1 MFWKRQIPIAIVAL
15 VGTLTLFGWFTD
27 QPDIKSFVDDD
38 ATQWYDIL
46 ASFAIFLGALNL
58 LKLQFQKIIK
68 RKNGWQYSIFAIAGF
83 LIAFTAGFLMRGAY
97 TVNVNSAGDN
107 PQAVAQVLAN
117 ETGDTV
123 EESGVLLGE
132 IEEGSPYTLDDPPLW
147 TGSSVNKIAD
157 KLEASG
163 ATVEIVPEDWG
174 AHLTK
179 KGGLFYWM
187 FFKIF
192 TPLSATMFAL
202 LAFLVA
208 SASYRAFRIRN
219 FEATLLLVSG
229 IIIMLGR
236 VPIGS
241 KISSWFVLYILV
253 LLLGVMVNTWRK
265 NRLLTFGTVGIGVL
279 LVTIAGYMMGWP
291 IDQPGFAYLPTLQD
305 WIYLVPNIAG
315 ARAIMI
321 GIGLGVFATSIRYIL
336 GIETSYI
343 GE

>member
-1 MFWKRQIPIAIVAL
+1 MFWKRQIPIAIVAF
-15 VGTLTLFGWFTD
+15 VGALTLFGWFVD
-27 QPDIKSFVDDD
+27 QPDIKMFVDDD

-58 LKLQFQKIIK
+58 LKLQMQKIIK
-68 RKNGWQYSIFAIAGF
+68 RKKGWQYSIFAIGGF
-83 LIAFTAGFLMRGAY
+83 IFAFTIGFLMRGAY
-97 TVNVNSAGDN
+97 TVNINSAGEAS
-107 PQAVAQVLAN
+107 QAVAQVVAG
-117 ETGDTV
+117 EIGGTV
-123 EESGVLLGE
+123 QASEVLLGL
-132 IEEGSPYTLDDPPLW
+132 IEEDSPLMLEKVHF
-147 TGSSVNKIAD
+147 TGKSVNKVANQ
-157 KLEASG
+157 LMESG
-163 ATVEIVPEDWG
+163 ANVEIIPANWG

-179 KGGLFYWM
+179 KDSLFNWM

-208 SASYRAFRIRN
+208 SAAYRAFRIRN
-219 FEATLLLVSG
+219 FEATLLLGSG

-241 KISSWFVLYILV
+241 KISSWFVLYVIV
-253 LLLGVMVNTWRK
+253 LLLGVIVNSWKR
-265 NRLLTFGTVGIGVL
+265 NRILTFSTVGIGIL
-279 LVTIAGYMMGWP
+279 LVTIAGIYMGWP
-291 IDQPGFAYLPTLQD
+291 IDRPGFAYLPILQD

-336 GIETSYI
+336 GIEKSYI

>member
-15 VGTLTLFGWFTD
+15 IGTITLFGWFTD
-27 QPDIKSFVDDD
+27 QPVIKSFVDDD

-58 LKLQFQKIIK
+58 LKLQLQKIIK
-68 RKNGWQYSIFAIAGF
+68 QKSGWQYSVFAIFGF

-97 TVNVNSAGDN
+97 TVDIKSAGET
-107 PQAVAQVLAN
+107 PQIVAQVLAD
-117 ETGDTV
+117 ETGRTV
-123 EESGVLLGE
+123 QESEIILGL
-132 IEEGSPYTLDDPPLW
+132 IEEGNSPLSLEKVHW
-147 TGSSVNKIAD
+147 RGKSVNEIAN
-157 KLEASG
+157 KLSDSG
-163 ATVEIVPEDWG
+163 AEVEIIPEDWG

-179 KGGLFYWM
+179 KDSFFNWM

-241 KISSWFVLYILV
+241 KISSWFVLYILI
-253 LLLGVMVNTWRK
+253 LLVTIMVNTWKK
-265 NRLLTFGTVGIGVL
+265 NRILTFGTLGIGLL
-279 LVTIAGYMMGWP
+279 LVTIAGFYMGWP
-291 IDQPGFAYLPTLQD
+291 IDKPAFAYLPKLQD
-305 WIYLVPNIAG
+305 WVYLVPNIAG

-321 GIGLGVFATSIRYIL
+321 GIGLGVFATSIRYIF
-336 GIETSYI
+336 GIERSYI